1 MGLWS
6 PECDLRFLTAPAR
19 VSRSGTRLPRI
30 FKDLAVPRSL
40 VKLLK
45 GLDMRKL
52 ARSRSTTELLPLKPQ
67 FYSTR
72 VLADNSW
79 EGHEFHTC
87 RKRAFGKKASAAWAC
102 SLEADL
108 RGLKPRSRWSS
119 AARL

>member
-19 VSRSGTRLPRI
+19 VSRSGARLPRI

-52 ARSRSTTELLPLKPQ
+52 ARSHSTTELLPLCVFDYKQPRKSRQ
-67 FYSTR
+67 C
-72 VLADNSW
+72 AQ
-79 EGHEFHTC
+79 GHTC
-87 RKRAFGKKASAAWAC
+87 GLTSRPRLLHRIIGFG
-102 SLEADL
+102 
-108 RGLKPRSRWSS
+108 R
-119 AARL
+119 